1 MKYIA
6 PSYEL
11 VGIET
16 EDVITTS
23 TSGTDNSTIT
33 NKINTLISP
42 INFVNGQAYSLKL
55 LLGMTSVKVEAE
67 VDAWLTENETEV
79 DLPENF

>member
-23 TSGTDNSTIT
+23 TFAPEVSANGTNANNGNVIYDALVD
-33 NKINTLISP
+33 INDYLS
-42 INFVNGQAYSLKL
+42 SLGK
-55 LLGMTSVKVEAE
+55 
-67 VDAWLTENETEV
+67 
-79 DLPENF
+79 

>member
-23 TSGTDNSTIT
+23 SITPEVSAEGTNPNNGNVIYNALVD
-33 NKINTLISP
+33 INDYLS
-42 INFVNGQAYSLKL
+42 SLGK
-55 LLGMTSVKVEAE
+55 
-67 VDAWLTENETEV
+67 
-79 DLPENF
+79 